1 MDILDKVEYKI
12 RADEIKALVGEGR
25 FAEAVRIAD
34 TIDWKKVRSVQMLCM
49 ISDLYKINRR
59 YE

>member
-34 TIDWKKVRSVQMLCM
+34 TIDWKRSEAC
-49 ISDLYKINRR
+49 RCFA
-59 YE
+59 